1 MSTRS
6 LSAVHRS
13 PTKPSPPESSPT
25 PETLAALCKA
35 SADPLRLAV
44 LRVLARDSFGVLE
57 LCRILDCSQPG
68 LSHHLKILAKAGLVT
83 ARREGNSLFYRRL
96 DAGDPALAALQRAL
110 LQTVDQLPLEQAVA
124 ARMTALQGER
134 AQRSRQFFTEH
145 AGDFRAQQE
154 LVAAFELYGP
164 QAAEMVE
171 RAFPAGSGSA
181 LAIEVGPG
189 DGAFLPLLAARF
201 ERVIALDNAPEMLA
215 QSRELVRARGLA
227 NVDCIAGDTRAPQL
241 AGIAADCVV
250 LNMVLHHVPSPAEL
264 FADLT
269 LLLRRGGVLIISELC
284 RHDQPWVQQACGDL
298 WLGFEP
304 EELGQW
310 AAAAGFRESG
320 SSYLAQR
327 NGFRV
332 QVRQFERT

>member
-1 MSTRS
+1 MSARLATAIP
-6 LSAVHRS
+6 AVGAM
-13 PTKPSPPESSPT
+13 PST
-25 PETLAALCKA
+25 AALAALCKA
-35 SADPLRLAV
+35 SAEPLRLTV
-44 LRVLARDSFGVLE
+44 LRLLARDSFGVLE

-68 LSHHLKILAKAGLVT
+68 LSHHLKILTKAGLVT
-83 ARREGNSLFYRRL
+83 ARREGNSLFYRRI
-96 DAGDPALAALQRAL
+96 DSGEPALATLQRAL
-110 LQTVDQLPLEQAVA
+110 LETVDRLPLEPMLTERMVAVQA
-124 ARMTALQGER
+124 ER
-134 AQRSRQFFTEH
+134 AQRSRQFFAEH
-145 AGDFRAQQE
+145 AGGFRAQQE
-154 LVAAFELYGP
+154 QVAAFELYGP
-164 QAAEMVE
+164 QAAAMVA
-171 RAFPAGSGSA
+171 RAFPEKGA

-189 DGAFLPLLAARF
+189 DGAFLSLLAERF
-201 ERVIALDNAPEMLA
+201 TRVIALDNAPEMLEQA
-215 QSRELVRARGLA
+215 CALVRQKKLD

-241 AGIAADCVV
+241 DGIAADCAV
-250 LNMVLHHVPSPAEL
+250 LNMVLHHVPSPAAL

-269 LLLRRGGVLIISELC
+269 WLLRRDGTLIVTELC

-332 QVRQFERT
+332 QVRQFVRE

>member
-1 MSTRS
+1 MSARPAIADTR
-6 LSAVHRS
+6 AIDA
-13 PTKPSPPESSPT
+13 PPSTEA
-25 PETLAALCKA
+25 LAALCKA
-35 SADPLRLAV
+35 SAEPLRLTV
-44 LRVLARDSFGVLE
+44 LRLLARDSFGVLE

-83 ARREGNSLFYRRL
+83 ARREGNSLFYRRV
-96 DAGDPALAALQRAL
+96 DAGEPALAALQRAL
-110 LQTVDQLPLEQAVA
+110 LETVDRLPLAPALTERMSAVQA
-124 ARMTALQGER
+124 ER
-134 AQRSRQFFTEH
+134 ALRSRRFFAEH
-145 AGDFRAQQE
+145 AGGFRKQQE
-154 LVAAFELYGP
+154 AVAAFELYGP
-164 QAAEMVE
+164 QADETVA
-171 RAFPAGSGSA
+171 RAFPRGGA

-201 ERVIALDNAPEMLA
+201 DRVIALDNAPEMLEQA
-215 QSRELVRARGLA
+215 RALVRERGLG

-241 AGIAADCVV
+241 DGITADCAV
-250 LNMVLHHVPSPAEL
+250 LNMVLHHVPSPAAL

-269 LLLRRGGVLIISELC
+269 RLLRRGGALIVSELC

-310 AAAAGFRESG
+310 AATAGFRESG

-332 QVRQFERT
+332 QVRQFEKI

>member
-1 MSTRS
+1 MTTH
-6 LSAVHRS
+6 LATVDQQS
-13 PTKPSPPESSPT
+13 PADTLPGVDA
-25 PETLAALCKA
+25 LAALCKA
-35 SADPLRLAV
+35 SADPLRLTV
-44 LRVLARDSFGVLE
+44 LRLLARDSFGVLE

-83 ARREGNSLFYRRL
+83 ARREGNSLFYRRV
-96 DAGDPALAALQRAL
+96 DATQPAHAALQRSL
-110 LQTVDQLPLEQAVA
+110 LQTVDQLPLEPAMAQ
-124 ARMTALQGER
+124 RMTAVQTER
-134 AQRSRQFFTEH
+134 ALRSQQFFAEN
-145 AGDFRAQQE
+145 AGGFRAQQE
-154 LVAAFELYGP
+154 QVAAFELYGP
-164 QAAEMVE
+164 QAADMVK
-171 RAFPAGSGSA
+171 RAFPGNQKGRGTGV
-181 LAIEVGPG
+181 AIEVGPG
-189 DGAFLPLLAARF
+189 DGAFLPLLAERF
-201 ERVIALDNAPEMLA
+201 ARVIALDNAPEMLA
-215 QSRELVRARGLA
+215 QARELVVARGLD
-227 NVDCIAGDTRAPQL
+227 NVDCIACDTRAPQL
-241 AGIAADCVV
+241 DRIEADCIV

-269 LLLRRGGVLIISELC
+269 RLLRRGGVLIISELC

-298 WLGFEP
+298 WLGFAP

>member
-1 MSTRS
+1 
-6 LSAVHRS
+6 
-13 PTKPSPPESSPT
+13 
-25 PETLAALCKA
+25 
-35 SADPLRLAV
+35 
-44 LRVLARDSFGVLE
+44 
-57 LCRILDCSQPG
+57 
-68 LSHHLKILAKAGLVT
+68 
-83 ARREGNSLFYRRL
+83 
-96 DAGDPALAALQRAL
+96 
-110 LQTVDQLPLEQAVA
+110 
-124 ARMTALQGER
+124 MTAVQTER
-134 AQRSRQFFTEH
+134 AQRSQQFFAEH
-145 AGDFRAQQE
+145 AGGFRAQQE
-154 LVAAFELYGP
+154 QVAAFDLYGP
-164 QAAEMVE
+164 QAAEMVN
-171 RAFPAGSGSA
+171 RAFPKKGA

-189 DGAFLPLLAARF
+189 DGAFLPLLAERF
-201 ERVIALDNAPEMLA
+201 ARVIALDNAPEMLNQA
-215 QSRELVRARGLA
+215 QALVRARRLD

-241 AGIAADCVV
+241 DGTAADCAV
-250 LNMVLHHVPSPAEL
+250 LNMVLHHVPSPAAL

-269 LLLRRGGVLIISELC
+269 CLLRRGGVLIVSELC